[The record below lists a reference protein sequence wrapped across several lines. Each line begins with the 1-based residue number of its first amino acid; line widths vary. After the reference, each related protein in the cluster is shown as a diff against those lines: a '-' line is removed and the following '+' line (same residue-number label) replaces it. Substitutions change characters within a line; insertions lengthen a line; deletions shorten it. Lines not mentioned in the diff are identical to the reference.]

1 MKYYLI
7 YRDRVP
13 YGWTFSKSVLKSFL
27 KQRNEKYRFFK
38 VDKSDLEKIFN
49 ADGTLS
55 ASMINEV
62 QLKSVSTGT
71 DFNLFLT
78 LDELRNDEK
87 LIQRLV
93 RDEAK
98 FVKVTSKCEQLLE
111 LVHMFTHLKTNYAS
125 ALYFLGYRPA
135 EVESLLNSLT
145 ETNEIDEIIDSAYE
159 ESWLPPNLYNSIL
172 PSEPSKLPSFNLM
185 TDYYT
190 KVIYS
195 LESFI
200 KILSN
205 DLRRK

>member
-7 YRDRVP
+7 YRNRVP
-13 YGWTFSKSVLKSFL
+13 YGWTFSKSILKSFL
-27 KQRNEKYRFFK
+27 KQRNKKYQFVK
-38 VDKSDLEKIFN
+38 VDKGDLEKIFN

-55 ASMINEV
+55 SSMINEV

-71 DFNLFLT
+71 NFNLFLT
-78 LDELRNDEK
+78 LEELRNDEK

-98 FVKVTSKCEQLLE
+98 FVKVTSKYEKLLE
-111 LVHMFTHLKTNYAS
+111 LVHMFTHLRNDYAA
-125 ALYFLGYRPA
+125 ALYFLGYRPPEIESLMDTSDEIA
-135 EVESLLNSLT
+135 EV
-145 ETNEIDEIIDSAYE
+145 DEIIDYAYE

-172 PSEPSKLPSFNLM
+172 PGEASKLPSFNLL

-200 KILSN
+200 KVLRD